1 MDRLWV
7 LKFTSM
13 FPIPQNSLSFFF
25 TDEDVARRI
34 LTRHADAFAG
44 EMQKPM
50 AILVF
55 EDLMGSQ
62 CLQSNFFPH
71 CTLAEIGP
79 HDLTWKEISQ
89 KLEASQKEISQKLE
103 ASQKAANLVK
113 DMGFKAEEKG

>member
-1 MDRLWV
+1 MDRLWA

-34 LTRHADAFAG
+34 LTRHADALAG

-62 CLQSNFFPH
+62 CLRSDFFPH
-71 CTLAEIGP
+71 CTLTEIGP

-89 KLEASQKEISQKLE
+89 KLEASQK
-103 ASQKAANLVK
+103 AANLVK
-113 DMGFKAEEKG
+113 DVGFKAEEKA